1 LAAAGLFEVGT
12 VQQDTGDSDND
23 PTTDKYIPISL
34 ASFTGQLPSGSK
46 LADLTFRSADKSIDP
61 ITGLKDTSINFS
73 ETSVASGYG
82 FSGTSATLKP
92 LSFNL
97 DVDGDGLVTPLGDG
111 LMVIRY
117 LFGNAFAGD
126 ALINKAISPDSPLL
140 GGKSYTSMSATEKAG
155 VASLVATNIQQGIDS
170 QLLDVDKDGMT
181 TPLGDGL
188 MVIRR
193 LFGSAFEGA
202 ALTSK
207 AISPESPYFGDPNMH
222 SIVAANIDALKP
234 TMTVM

>member
-1 LAAAGLFEVGT
+1 
-12 VQQDTGDSDND
+12 
-23 PTTDKYIPISL
+23 
-34 ASFTGQLPSGSK
+34 
-46 LADLTFRSADKSIDP
+46 
-61 ITGLKDTSINFS
+61 
-73 ETSVASGYG
+73 
-82 FSGTSATLKP
+82 

-140 GGKSYTSMSATEKAG
+140 GGKSYSTMTSTEKAG

-170 QLLDVDKDGMT
+170 GLLDVDKDGKT

-193 LFGSAFEGA
+193 LFGNAFAGS

-207 AISPESPYFGDPNMH
+207 AISPESPYFSDPNAH
-222 SIVAANIDALKP
+222 LIVASNIDALKP
-234 TMTVM
+234 TPTVI